1 MSRIHTHTHTHARTH
16 TPTPTPTPTH
26 TGAAG
31 AATCLECA
39 AGKFS
44 SEAGANSSATCRDC
58 DAGTFSPA
66 TGATSASAC
75 SPLDTCA
82 GARAKWNGLYS
93 TPCPMESYTRSDGT
107 NDTHHTA
114 ASCGSST
121 ECKDYISSFDD
132 NALQSI
138 QTGFQA
144 CANVAGYEYYAEP
157 HVVSSVSYATIKQ
170 ISDGCGFPAGTVT
183 ASASGSDVCGDSKP
197 ACESGDFCNF
207 DDGAAGVCETCP
219 GFLADCTGQGVSDR
233 GRDDCYDRCFAHCSD
248 STSCPSDEDSY
259 CNFEHFRCD
268 KCPLNSDDCM
278 DLTNAESRADCN
290 TNCP

>member
-1 MSRIHTHTHTHARTH
+1 
-16 TPTPTPTPTH
+16 
-26 TGAAG
+26 
-31 AATCLECA
+31 
-39 AGKFS
+39 
-44 SEAGANSSATCRDC
+44 
-58 DAGTFSPA
+58 
-66 TGATSASAC
+66 
-75 SPLDTCA
+75 
-82 GARAKWNGLYS
+82 
-93 TPCPMESYTRSDGT
+93 MEKYTRSDGT
-107 NDTHHTA
+107 NDTHHTP
-114 ASCGSST
+114 ASCGNST
-121 ECKDYISSFDD
+121 ECKDYISSFND
-132 NALQSI
+132 NVLASI

-144 CANVAGYEYYAEP
+144 CANVTGYEHYADLLS
-157 HVVSSVSYATIKQ
+157 VTVSYGTIKQ
-170 ISDGCGFPAGTVT
+170 ISDGCGFGAGTVT
-183 ASASGSDVCGDSKP
+183 ASGSGSDVCGDSKP

-219 GFLADCTGQGVSDR
+219 GFLADCSGQGVSDR